1 MIPIL
6 VCTHGESAPKLVE
19 SAEMITGKQEECQS
33 VEFKMGESLDVLKS
47 DIIKHVEKFSDTD
60 NILCLVDLKGGTPFN
75 VLVQLTKQY
84 PNMDIVTGVNIP
96 MLMQTFIQ
104 RLLNVSKEE
113 LIRMAM
119 DAGHKGIYRFESK
132 IVNDADE
139 DF

>member
-19 SAEMITGKQEECQS
+19 SAEMIAGKQAECQTVS
-33 VEFKMGESLDVLKS
+33 FKMGESLDVLKS
-47 DIIKHVEKFSDTD
+47 DMVAHIEKFQTAD
-60 NILCLVDLKGGTPFN
+60 NLLVFVDLKGGTPFN

-84 PNMDIVTGVNIP
+84 PKMDIVTGVNIP

-104 RLLNVSKEE
+104 RSLNISKEE
-113 LIRMAM
+113 LIRMAI
-119 DAGHKGIYRFESK
+119 DAGHKGIYRFEPVVPDSS
-132 IVNDADE
+132 DE